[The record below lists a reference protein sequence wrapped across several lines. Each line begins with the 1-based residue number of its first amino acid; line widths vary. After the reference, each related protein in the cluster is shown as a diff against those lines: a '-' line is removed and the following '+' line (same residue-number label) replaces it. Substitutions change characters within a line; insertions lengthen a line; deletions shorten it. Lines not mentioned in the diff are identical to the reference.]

1 MDAGMRLTVCV
12 RARVRAQADAVRASP
27 EACRCG
33 RSRRRCEMQSRRRCG
48 RSRRRC
54 EMPETPHDV
63 VELNRAD
70 GLSRDL
76 EITNGAERR
85 LREHTREK
93 TSPPANARAKRAQLS
108 ERPNESVWRP
118 CAAASE
124 AYEAQGIGAAESAC
138 SAPGLRFFFSGSSLR
153 CTLCR
158 TNGCEPNAQI
168 SAQVRYGCRC
178 IHAHVRARACTRA
191 LHTPARVQARAH

>member
-33 RSRRRCEMQSRRRCG
+33 RSRRRCEM
-48 RSRRRC
+48 
-54 EMPETPHDV
+54 PETPHDV

-76 EITNGAERR
+76 EITNWAQRR

-124 AYEAQGIGAAESAC
+124 AYEAQGFTAMVA
-138 SAPGLRFFFSGSSLR
+138 
-153 CTLCR
+153 
-158 TNGCEPNAQI
+158 
-168 SAQVRYGCRC
+168 
-178 IHAHVRARACTRA
+178 
-191 LHTPARVQARAH
+191 